1 METQTQEAESADP
14 AIKAAF
20 MQGQITRQDRRAVI
34 DSETVKGL
42 FLVNGGGA
50 IAILALLQAMWGSPE
65 APRLIPWILAGL
77 ALLMIGLL
85 LALAVNPIR
94 HTCALKWEGWFTYG
108 DKNQMKEGDS
118 LSKKFRRLSYA
129 SIACFG
135 LALGTVIVGS
145 WKHLP
150 APAQVEK
157 SCATAT
163 PTAVSLMAPPND
175 LRPAPLQFLR

>member
-1 METQTQEAESADP
+1 MGTETQEAEGAGP

-34 DSETVKGL
+34 DSEAVKGL

-50 IAILALLQAMWGSPE
+50 IAILAFLQAMWGRPD
-65 APRLIPWILAGL
+65 APGLIPWILAGL

-85 LALAVNPIR
+85 LALVVNPIR
-94 HTCALKWEGWFTYG
+94 HTCALKWEGWFTYR
-108 DKNQMKEGDS
+108 DKNQMKEGES

-135 LALGTVIVGS
+135 LAIATVIVGS
-145 WKHLP
+145 LKHLP
-150 APAQVEK
+150 G
-157 SCATAT
+157 
-163 PTAVSLMAPPND
+163 
-175 LRPAPLQFLR
+175 